1 VINTQ
6 RLGIILL
13 AAGSLIVL
21 CVALVWLTAP
31 LIVPS
36 PPATTVDYEPF
47 LSPFSAPALSPIT
60 PPTPSAVVDK
70 PINDL
75 FTTDT
80 SAPGAHPDELAS
92 LPDSLQ
98 WNDISYSEIKAL
110 SAHDRAWSES
120 SLRLSIPALSINAPV
135 VPVSLEEQQ
144 SGSRRPYQQWS
155 VPDSY
160 AAGWH
165 DSSAPPGQAGN
176 TVLNGHNNIHG
187 AVFGN
192 LVNLT
197 LGEPII
203 LYEADRQFIYHVVH
217 REFLPEQ
224 GEPLKARLWNARWIA
239 PSDDMRL
246 TIVTCWPNSSNSH
259 RLVVVAQLLSP
270 EPNFKSEVN

>member
-1 VINTQ
+1 MTNTQ
-6 RLGIILL
+6 RLGTILL

-21 CVALVWLTAP
+21 CVVLIWLTAP
-31 LIVPS
+31 LTVPS
-36 PPATTVDYEPF
+36 PPATTAVYEPSI
-47 LSPFSAPALSPIT
+47 SPFSAPALSPVN
-60 PPTPSAVVDK
+60 PPTPSAVGDK
-70 PINDL
+70 PINEL
-75 FTTDT
+75 SAAEP
-80 SAPGAHPDELAS
+80 SAPVALPGELAS
-92 LPDSLQ
+92 LPGSSQ
-98 WNDISYSEIKAL
+98 WNVISYSEIKAL
-110 SAHDRAWSES
+110 SAYDRAWSNS
-120 SLRLSIPALSINAPV
+120 SLRLSIPALSIDAPV
-135 VPVSLEEQQ
+135 VPVSVEAQQ

-165 DSSAPPGQAGN
+165 DSSSPPGQAGN

-192 LVNLT
+192 LVDLT
-197 LGEPII
+197 LGELII
-203 LYEADRQFIYHVVH
+203 LYEADRKYIYQVVH

-259 RLVVVAQLLSP
+259 RLVVVAQPLSP
-270 EPNFKSEVN
+270 ESGF